1 MNIRSIP
8 ARHFTAA
15 RPFGIDAII
24 IHHTAGVMTALRAR
38 DIVNERRV
46 SYHYVI
52 GSDGIIGR
60 LVDEGNRAWHA
71 GDGIGV
77 RPSGSRGNDRSIGIG
92 VSNSGTAPAWP
103 ISDRSFNLLVDLCTD
118 IARRRRLG
126 NLVVG
131 KNLLMHSDVRA
142 TACPGPQLR
151 GRMAELARRVNANL
165 AGAQTPPS
173 RPTPVPPS
181 PPRPPA
187 QTPFRLATI
196 LRRGRGPA
204 AAVRQLQTRL
214 NQLGMRDSSNAVLA
228 VDGIFGPRTEQA
240 VLRFQ
245 RANVPA
251 ASRTGQVGPVTARA
265 LGWIWAG

>member
-8 ARHFTAA
+8 ARHFTAG
-15 RPFGIDAII
+15 RPFGIDAIM
-24 IHHTAGVMTALRAR
+24 IHHHAGVMTATQAR
-38 DIVNERRV
+38 NIVNNNRV
-46 SYHYVI
+46 SYHYSI

-71 GDGIGV
+71 GDGVNV
-77 RPSGSRGNDRSIGIG
+77 RGGSRGNDRSIGIG
-92 VSNSGTAPAWP
+92 VSNSGGAPNWP
-103 ISDRSFNLLVDLCTD
+103 ISDRSFNLLVELCTD

-131 KNLLMHSDVRA
+131 RNLLMHSDVRA

-165 AGAQTPPS
+165 AGTTAAAS
-173 RPTPVPPS
+173 
-181 PPRPPA
+181 RPPA
-187 QTPFRLATI
+187 SVQAPFRLTSV
-196 LRRGRGPA
+196 LRRGHGPVA
-204 AAVRQLQTRL
+204 SVRQLQTRL
-214 NQLGMRDSSNAVLA
+214 NQLGMRDNSNRALA

-265 LGWIWAG
+265 LGWVWAG